1 MSQFIQDGSLFMRNL
16 FDNLTNSL
24 GQFTQQGQQ
33 QNRGNNSS
41 GNRGNG
47 ANGSGWGQI
56 GAMGVGG
63 LLGALL
69 DNPKNI
75 SRNIKKAAMIGG
87 GAALGGL
94 AYSMY
99 QKWRNNSQSNQNYQQ
114 PYAQGG
120 QQPNYNAGGFN
131 PQQGG
136 FNPYQGSYNHQ
147 QGGFGGMGQMG
158 NGGFNQGGSYSEQ
171 SQVGYR
177 QASGMQHPQQV
188 GYQAPSSRPF
198 PKQAEPVANA
208 DPFAAY
214 NEQNQSTAPQVDT
227 DAVSDLLLEAMVFAA
242 RADNHI
248 DANEKQ
254 MIMKVAQELNP
265 SQNLMNKITEFLNE
279 PLDPNILAR
288 KITNPEMASDLYR
301 LSAAAIVAD
310 TSVERQYLQSLARAL
325 NLSAQQVAILD
336 REAEQF
342 RQQASMQ

>member
-1 MSQFIQDGSLFMRNL
+1 MRNL

-33 QNRGNNSS
+33 QNRGNSS
-41 GNRGNG
+41 NGNRGNG

-114 PYAQGG
+114 PYGQCG

-131 PQQGG
+131 SQQGG
-136 FNPYQGSYNHQ
+136 FNPH
-147 QGGFGGMGQMG
+147 QGGFGGLEQMG
-158 NGGFNQGGSYSEQ
+158 NGGVNQGGAYGGQ

-177 QASGMQHPQQV
+177 QSSGMQRTQQV
-188 GYQAPSSRPF
+188 GYQAPSPSPF
-198 PKQAEPVANA
+198 PKQAETVGNV

-214 NEQNQSTAPQVDT
+214 NEQNQSAAPQVDT

-288 KITNPEMASDLYR
+288 KITNPDMALDLYR

-310 TSVERQYLQSLARAL
+310 TAIERQYLQSLARAL
-325 NLSAQQVAILD
+325 NLSAQQVEILD
-336 REAEQF
+336 REAAQF
-342 RQQASMQ
+342 RQQASMQQ